1 MEKKTIGSFIAVLR
15 KANGLTQK
23 QLAEM
28 LQVTDKT
35 VSRWERD
42 ETLPDL
48 TLIPV
53 IAEIFGVT
61 SDELLR
67 GERRTVISPG
77 MRESKVISEASVDDD
92 NKDAEYNGW
101 SVEKIDIMDTM
112 SHGGDTKGKPSPS
125 ATLRGEKQIQRILSN
140 TRTKYQIH
148 CIITLFLAV
157 IGLVAVIGCIEGFTS
172 GHGIDRGSLGL
183 AVGLIIHLS
192 AIAHQIVY
200 AMNAYMAIDS
210 DEFGKEAVEKLK
222 KHIVSR
228 ALLLIS
234 LVVCLFTEAL
244 VIVAVG
250 FGDWEWLLLTC
261 IWEAVMIV
269 VCLMLAG
276 IVKARF
282 RKKGIFHNRK
292 P

>member
-67 GERRTVISPG
+67 GERKMVKVVGT
-77 MRESKVISEASVDDD
+77 RESEIISEASVDTD
-92 NKDAEYNGW
+92 NKDSA
-101 SVEKIDIMDTM
+101 
-112 SHGGDTKGKPSPS
+112 PS
-125 ATLRGEKQIQRILSN
+125 LRGEKQIQRILSN

-172 GHGIDRGSLGL
+172 GHGIDRGSLAL

-200 AMNAYMAIDS
+200 AMNAYMGIDS

-222 KHIVSR
+222 KYIVSR

-234 LVVCLFTEAL
+234 VVICLFAEVL
-244 VIVAVG
+244 VILRIG

-261 IWEAVMIV
+261 IWEAVMV
-269 VCLMLAG
+269 VMCLILSG
-276 IVKARF
+276 IAMSGF
-282 RKKGIFHNRK
+282 RKRGYIA
-292 P
+292 